1 MDAKLKVLLADVA
14 RMDCQLLADAMQR
27 HSRFQVIG
35 CVTSN
40 TEASAA
46 LRKHQPEIALIS
58 VRLQDGAQAGLTLL
72 RRLRALPFPCHS
84 IMLLDENDP
93 ELIVESFRQGA
104 RGIFCRTGLFPELL
118 KCMERVHE
126 GQFWATNAQLEHV
139 LQALIEV
146 PEPGISRPEV
156 TTVLTKREEQVA
168 RLVASGL
175 SNREISQRLELSK
188 HTVKNYLF
196 RVFDKLGFSTRV
208 ELVLYMLSQNQ
219 RSLIVEDSRLPA
231 EAEELS
237 A

>member
-1 MDAKLKVLLADVA
+1 MSTKLKVLLADVA
-14 RMDCQLLADAMQR
+14 RMDCQLLADALQR
-27 HSRFQVIG
+27 HSSFQVIG

-40 TEASAA
+40 AEASAII
-46 LRKHQPEIALIS
+46 RKNQPDIALIS
-58 VRLQDGAQAGLTLL
+58 MRLQDGDVAGLTLL
-72 RRLRALPFPCHS
+72 RRLRAIPFRCHP
-84 IMLLDENDP
+84 IMLLDENDS
-93 ELIVESFRQGA
+93 EMIVESFRQGA
-104 RGIFCRTGLFPELL
+104 RGIFCRTGSFPELL

-139 LQALIEV
+139 IQALMQV
-146 PEPGISRPEV
+146 PAPSITRPEV
-156 TTVLTKREEQVA
+156 TTVLTKREEQVT

-175 SNREISQRLELSK
+175 SNREISERLGLSQ

-208 ELVLYMLSQNQ
+208 ELVLYMLTQNQ
-219 RSLIVEDSRLPA
+219 RPLIPERPQYPR

>member
-1 MDAKLKVLLADVA
+1 MNAKLKVLLADVA
-14 RMDCQLLADAMQR
+14 RMDCQLLADALQR
-27 HSRFQVIG
+27 HSNFQVIG

-40 TEASAA
+40 AEASAVI
-46 LRKHQPEIALIS
+46 RKNQPDIALIS
-58 VRLQDGAQAGLTLL
+58 MRLQDGDVAGMTLL
-72 RRLRALPFPCHS
+72 RRLRVMPFLCHP
-84 IMLLDENDP
+84 IMLLDENDS

-104 RGIFCRTGLFPELL
+104 RGIFCRTGSFPELL
-118 KCMERVHE
+118 KCMERVHD

-139 LQALIEV
+139 VQALMQV
-146 PEPGISRPEV
+146 PAPGAKRPEV
-156 TTVLTKREEQVA
+156 TAVLTNREEQVA

-175 SNREISQRLELSK
+175 SNRETSERLGLSQ

-219 RSLIVEDSRLPA
+219 RSRIPEHSKYPI